1 MRKSHHNSSGGTK
14 PRKRL
19 HSEKQLRDIDLA
31 EAEERRRMGQALD
44 RKRFARLLNVS
55 YSKARRIFRSPDF
68 PVRDGIVLWPEF
80 LQWRNLKTG
89 LAALSETL
97 LQPPCVDNTH
107 KAARPNPSNLPAR
120 AASILDEAENTTE
133 SASPRVQSLSTAGKT
148 QNSGAGRPLNNNTEQ
163 KQV

>member
-1 MRKSHHNSSGGTK
+1 MRNSHHNSSGGTK

-55 YSKARRIFRSPDF
+55 YSKARRIFNSPDF

-80 LQWRNLKTG
+80 IQWRNLKTG
-89 LAALSETL
+89 LAALSERLPQFTGGGN
-97 LQPPCVDNTH
+97 VTET
-107 KAARPNPSNLPAR
+107 ARPNPSNLPVR
-120 AASILDEAENTTE
+120 AARILDE
-133 SASPRVQSLSTAGKT
+133 SANGTDPAAPK
-148 QNSGAGRPLNNNTEQ
+148 A
-163 KQV
+163 KAA